1 MRNRNIHFY
10 PTHAVVDAAID
21 EFFGNVFSNTKAVSK
36 YPLTDVY
43 TKDGIA
49 YLEIAVAGFSKE
61 DIKIE
66 LTQDSLR
73 IVGSKNE
80 DSAHENREYI
90 KRDIAKR
97 NFDVAY
103 SLMFAV
109 DHIDAEIVDGILKVS
124 VVPVNKQKETKQI
137 EIK

>member
-1 MRNRNIHFY
+1 MRTRNIHFY
-10 PTHAVVDAAID
+10 PAHAMLDDAVD
-21 EFFGNVFSNTKAVSK
+21 EFFGQVFSNTKAISK

-43 TKDGIA
+43 TKDGNA

-66 LTQDSLR
+66 LNEDSLR
-73 IVGSKNE
+73 ITGTKPEEAE
-80 DSAHENREYI
+80 DTSREYV

-103 SLMFAV
+103 SLMFPV
-109 DHIDAEIVDGILKVS
+109 ESIDAEIVDGILKVI
-124 VVPVNKQKETKQI
+124 VYPEKKEKQTKLI
-137 EIK
+137 DIK

>member
-1 MRNRNIHFY
+1 MRTRNVHFY
-10 PTHAVVDAAID
+10 PAHALVDDAIN
-21 EFFGNVFSNTKAVSK
+21 EFFGQAFANSKAMPK

-66 LTQDSLR
+66 LNEDSLR
-73 IVGSKNE
+73 IIGTKPEESNDEGK
-80 DSAHENREYI
+80 EYI
-90 KRDIAKR
+90 KKDIAKR

-103 SLMFAV
+103 SLMFPV
-109 DHIDAEIVDGILKVS
+109 DNIDAEIIDGILKV
-124 VVPVNKQKETKQI
+124 VVTPAVQEKQTKLI
-137 EIK
+137 DIK

>member
-1 MRNRNIHFY
+1 MRHAMFY
-10 PTHAVVDAAID
+10 PQHPMLEDMVQQ
-21 EFFGNVFSNTKAVSK
+21 FFGDAFGNAKANSK

-43 TKDGIA
+43 TKDGNA

-66 LTQDSLR
+66 LNEDSLR
-73 IVGSKNE
+73 ITGTKPEEAE
-80 DSAHENREYI
+80 DTSREYV

-103 SLMFAV
+103 SLMFPV
-109 DHIDAEIVDGILKVS
+109 ESIDAEIVDGILKVI
-124 VVPVNKQKETKQI
+124 VYPEKKEKQTKLI
-137 EIK
+137 DIK

>member
-1 MRNRNIHFY
+1 MRTRNIHFY
-10 PTHAVVDAAID
+10 PANALLDAAVD
-21 EFFGNVFSNTKAVSK
+21 EFFGNVFSNTKAVNK

-43 TKDGIA
+43 TIDGIA

-66 LTQDSLR
+66 LTEDSLR
-73 IVGSKNE
+73 IVGSKPE
-80 DSAHENREYI
+80 ESVENREYV

-103 SLMFAV
+103 SLMFPV
-109 DHIDAEIVDGILKVS
+109 DHIDAEVIDGILKIV
-124 VVPVNKQKETKQI
+124 VVPAIKQRESKQI

>member
-1 MRNRNIHFY
+1 MRTRNIHFY
-10 PTHAVVDAAID
+10 PANAVLEDAVN
-21 EFFGNVFSNTKAVSK
+21 EFFGQVFTNTKAVSK

-49 YLEIAVAGFSKE
+49 HLEIAVAGFSKE

-66 LTQDSLR
+66 LSEDSLR
-73 IVGSKNE
+73 IMGSKS
-80 DSAHENREYI
+80 DENIDDGREYI

-103 SLMFAV
+103 SLMFPV
-109 DHIDAEIVDGILKVS
+109 DKIDAEIIDGILR
-124 VVPVNKQKETKQI
+124 VVVTPTIKEK
-137 EIK
+137 EIHYIPIK

>member
-1 MRNRNIHFY
+1 MRQRHIHFY
-10 PTHAVVDAAID
+10 PAHAVVDAAID
-21 EFFGNVFSNTKAVSK
+21 EFFGSVFSNQKTGSK

-66 LTQDSLR
+66 LTEDSLR
-73 IVGSKNE
+73 IIGSKQE
-80 DSAHENREYI
+80 EAVGDGREYI

-103 SLMFAV
+103 SLMFPV
-109 DHIDAEIVDGILKVS
+109 DHIDAEIVDGILKVV
-124 VVPVNKQKETKQI
+124 VVPLNKQKEIKQI

>member
-1 MRNRNIHFY
+1 MRQRNIHFY
-10 PTHAVVDAAID
+10 PAHAVVDAAID

-43 TKDGIA
+43 TVDGIA
-49 YLEIAVAGFSKE
+49 YLEIAVAGFSKDE
-61 DIKIE
+61 IKIE
-66 LTQDSLR
+66 LTEDSLR

-80 DSAHENREYI
+80 DTTNTNREYI

-103 SLMFAV
+103 SLMFPV
-109 DHIDAEIVDGILKVS
+109 DHIDAEIIDGILKVV
-124 VVPVNKQKETKQI
+124 VVPANKQKEVRQI

>member
-1 MRNRNIHFY
+1 MRARQVHFY
-10 PTHAVVDAAID
+10 PAHALLDAAVD
-21 EFFGNVFSNTKAVSK
+21 EFFGNVFSNPKAVSK

-49 YLEIAVAGFSKE
+49 YLEIAVAGFAKE

-66 LTQDSLR
+66 LTEDSLR
-73 IVGSKNE
+73 ITGSKQE
-80 DSAHENREYI
+80 EPQEQREYI

-103 SLMFAV
+103 SLMFPV
-109 DHIDAEIVDGILKVS
+109 DHIDAGIVDGILKIM
-124 VVPVNKQKETKQI
+124 VVPTIKQKETKQI

>member
-1 MRNRNIHFY
+1 MRTKNVHFY
-10 PTHAVVDAAID
+10 PSHVLLDAAVD
-21 EFFGNVFSNTKAVSK
+21 EFFGNVFSNPKAVNK

-49 YLEIAVAGFSKE
+49 YLEIAIAGFSKA

-66 LTQDSLR
+66 LTEDSLR
-73 IVGSKNE
+73 IVGTKPEESV
-80 DSAHENREYI
+80 ENREYI

-103 SLMFAV
+103 SLMFPV
-109 DHIDAEIVDGILKVS
+109 DHIDAEVIDGILKIV
-124 VVPVNKQKETKQI
+124 VVPAIKEKESKQI
-137 EIK
+137 TIK

>member
-1 MRNRNIHFY
+1 MRQRNIHFY

-21 EFFGNVFSNTKAVSK
+21 EFFGSVFTNTKAVSK

-43 TKDGIA
+43 TKEGIA
-49 YLEIAVAGFSKE
+49 YLEIAVAGFSKDE
-61 DIKIE
+61 IKIE
-66 LTQDSLR
+66 LTEDSLR
-73 IVGSKNE
+73 IIGSKQE
-80 DSAHENREYI
+80 DQSPEDREYI

-103 SLMFAV
+103 SLMFPV
-109 DHIDAEIVDGILKVS
+109 DHIDAEIVDGILKVV
-124 VVPVNKQKETKQI
+124 VVPANKQKEIKQI